1 MYSLMLLGVCAFV
14 FALTLTPVVRNVARQ
29 FGLVDRPDASRKLHH
44 LPIPRLGGVAV
55 FISYLLAYGVLLV
68 AGFAATHEVRR
79 GYPMAN
85 RMLPAMLLVFILG
98 IIDDIRPIR
107 AWQKFAGQI
116 AAAIMVYFAGVH
128 VGGFGAYRL
137 HDWWSLPATVFW
149 LVLCTNA
156 INLIDGVDGL
166 AAGVCVFAT
175 ITTMLAALLQ
185 NNIDLALAV
194 APLLG
199 CLLGFLRY
207 NFNPATIF
215 LGDSGSLLV
224 GFFLGCCSI
233 LWSQKSATIL
243 GMTAP
248 LLALSIPLLDTLL
261 AVVRRF
267 MRNQPIFM
275 ADRGHIHH
283 RLLDRGWT
291 PRRVALVIYG
301 FSALSAILALCLMN
315 QNFQG
320 AVIVIFCAAT
330 WIGVQHLG
338 YVEFGVAGRMFME
351 GAFRRL
357 LNTNIAL
364 RTFEESLR
372 NAAQPDDCWQVIRT
386 SAHEFGFQTVEMTL
400 NGRHYSLAGTQGD
413 RPGAA
418 HAGAE
423 GGDQSWRVRIPLSE
437 ADFIALTRPFGDHS
451 GHNVI
456 APYAECVR
464 RLMEPKLA
472 AFQRSTPMATTVA
485 ESETASLL
493 RFQAAT
499 AAGANYVSPPEPVTR
514 S

>member
-1 MYSLMLLGVCAFV
+1 MYSLLLLGICAFV
-14 FALTLTPVVRNVARQ
+14 FALVLTPVVRNLAKH
-29 FGLVDRPDASRKLHH
+29 FGFVDQPDAGRKLHQ

-55 FISYLLAYGVLLV
+55 FISYLLAYGVLLA

-85 RMLPAMLLVFILG
+85 RMLPAMLVVFVLG

-116 AAAIMVYFAGVH
+116 VAATMVYFAGVH
-128 VGGFGAYRL
+128 VGGFGVYKL
-137 HDWWSLPATVFW
+137 HDWWSLPATILW

-215 LGDSGSLLV
+215 LGDSGSLVV

-267 MRNQPIFM
+267 MRNQPIFT

-301 FSALSAILALCLMN
+301 FSALSAVLALCLMN
-315 QNFQG
+315 KSFQG
-320 AVIVIFCAAT
+320 AVIVIFCVAT

-372 NAAQPDDCWQVIRT
+372 NAAEPDDCWQVIRS
-386 SAHEFGFQTVEMTL
+386 SAREFGFQTVEMSL
-400 NGRHYSLAGTQGD
+400 NGRHYSLAD
-413 RPGAA
+413 APLAHPLGASHSA
-418 HAGAE
+418 NRL
-423 GGDQSWRVRIPLSE
+423 GDQAWKVRIPLSE
-437 ADFIALTRPFGDHS
+437 ADFIALTRPFGDHT

-472 AFQRSTPMATTVA
+472 NFQRPMVTMA
-485 ESETASLL
+485 ETETAGLL

-499 AAGANYVSPPEPVTR
+499 AGAEFAAAEQTVR